1 MTVKTDK
8 PPAPAGEAE
17 LDCIAWV
24 RSVRDAMYEATSDL
38 PADEFI
44 SYVHRAAAAVDA
56 GSGQIVG
63 RTRSKGSAAEL

>member
-1 MTVKTDK
+1 MTVKTDEQRV
-8 PPAPAGEAE
+8 PVGEAE

-24 RSVRDAMYEATSDL
+24 RNVRDAMYEATSDL

-56 GSGQIVG
+56 GTSISQPRPGIH
-63 RTRSKGSAAEL
+63 TA

>member
-1 MTVKTDK
+1 MTVKTDM
-8 PPAPAGEAE
+8 PRVPAGEAE

-44 SYVHRAAAAVDA
+44 AYVHRAAVAVDA
-56 GSGQIVG
+56 GTIVRQPTSGI
-63 RTRSKGSAAEL
+63 RTA